1 MYLFYLIWKK
11 RYIYVF
17 FIILNN
23 SEGYSVDYSC
33 IHLVAS
39 ILWSSEVLTPSCN
52 IFAFYLLY
60 NRKEINSFVF
70 LDDYSYLCQ
79 QIRRQWNRNST
90 IIAWICRYFGS
101 SANGRVR
108 RLLTARVINWSARVT
123 RHGGSLLSLKD
134 VSNM

>member
-60 NRKEINSFVF
+60 NKKEINSFVF
-70 LDDYSYLCQ
+70 LDGYLYHCTHESDNWRIWHQ
-79 QIRRQWNRNST
+79 TSTLIPTRRG
-90 IIAWICRYFGS
+90 WI
-101 SANGRVR
+101 
-108 RLLTARVINWSARVT
+108 
-123 RHGGSLLSLKD
+123 
-134 VSNM
+134 